1 MELPF
6 YTPRRANISNSIVLG
21 LYRDV
26 CWAQDKWPRTTTRS
40 CGPVSPFPQLAHH
53 SDGTDSA
60 THPVPGH
67 WHSYLAIQPAATCF
81 TMGAL
86 PFKTSKENK
95 CPAHSWTSVQWQLMA
110 LENKMSCKLMDLSTM
125 TTHGIGKQNVLQ
137 THGPQYNDRSW
148 HQQQCDAQ
156 AQQCLQLPAVKYLLN
171 FPLKHLNCQSMTQKL
186 TWCPN

>member
-1 MELPF
+1 MDLSTMTAHGIGKQNVLQTHGPQ
-6 YTPRRANISNSIVLG
+6 YNDNS
-21 LYRDV
+21 
-26 CWAQDKWPRTTTRS
+26 W
-40 CGPVSPFPQLAHH
+40 
-53 SDGTDSA
+53 
-60 THPVPGH
+60 H
-67 WHSYLAIQPAATCF
+67 W
-81 TMGAL
+81 
-86 PFKTSKENK
+86 KTK
-95 CPAHSWTSVQWQLMA
+95 CPANSWTSVQWQLMALENKMSCKLTDLSTMTTHGIGKQNVLQTHGPQYNDGSWHWKTKCPANSWTSVQWQLIA